1 LRGLAAT
8 GVGVVFISHRLD
20 EIFEIADRI
29 LVMRNGKVVANLLTG
44 ETNPRHLIDHMLGSD
59 AARSE
64 RALGGSSKAGA
75 AVLQVRNWSRPG
87 LPDIID
93 FDLELRAG
101 EIVGLFGP
109 RGSGVDLVADGLGG
123 RIGNFRGSIII
134 DGVERSAFSTPRES
148 RACGIGYVPP
158 ERKRDGLNLEAT
170 ISVNLSML
178 MLRSV
183 SRLGFINRLAER
195 RMAQEWRDTLKVRCR
210 SVSQAVGALSGG
222 NQQKVLLGSRL
233 AARPRILVLNEPT
246 RGVDVGTRVQIH
258 QYLTDEA
265 SRGTSVLWVTS
276 DIEEAVTVSD
286 RLLVMRQGKV
296 VGQLNG
302 EAMTQANALA
312 LATGE
317 TAAA

>member
-1 LRGLAAT
+1 
-8 GVGVVFISHRLD
+8 
-20 EIFEIADRI
+20 
-29 LVMRNGKVVANLLTG
+29 
-44 ETNPRHLIDHMLGSD
+44 
-59 AARSE
+59 
-64 RALGGSSKAGA
+64 
-75 AVLQVRNWSRPG
+75 
-87 LPDIID
+87 
-93 FDLELRAG
+93 
-101 EIVGLFGP
+101 
-109 RGSGVDLVADGLGG
+109 
-123 RIGNFRGSIII
+123 
-134 DGVERSAFSTPRES
+134 
-148 RACGIGYVPP
+148 
-158 ERKRDGLNLEAT
+158 
-170 ISVNLSML
+170 
-178 MLRSV
+178 
-183 SRLGFINRLAER
+183 
-195 RMAQEWRDTLKVRCR
+195 MAQEWRDTLKVRCR